1 MSADQKILN
10 GKGWANNPETNN
22 AKNKLVRTYFRTDQG
37 KNLFENPLIINS
49 GKNAGRTAKEKI
61 EVFPVWNHDEA
72 DTRLIFHARVNIKAA
87 VLVTKDAD
95 VFLVLI

>member
-10 GKGWANNPETNN
+10 GKGWANNPETKN

-49 GKNAGRTAKEKI
+49 VKNAGRKKRSKSFQYETM
-61 EVFPVWNHDEA
+61 
-72 DTRLIFHARVNIKAA
+72 
-87 VLVTKDAD
+87 TKLTQGLC
-95 VFLVLI
+95 FMQG